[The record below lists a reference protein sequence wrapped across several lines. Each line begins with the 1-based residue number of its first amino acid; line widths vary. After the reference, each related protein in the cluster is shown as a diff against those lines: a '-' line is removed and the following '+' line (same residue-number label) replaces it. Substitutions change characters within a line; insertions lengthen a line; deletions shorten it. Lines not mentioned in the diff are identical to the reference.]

1 MGSGNSEPVR
11 SGSDAIFV
19 AAPAWHQFMQAA
31 LDQMGKGDEW
41 YAPPPNVDSSDVNG
55 RQAYFLPGTSASTP
69 PPSLPGSV
77 HLG

>member
-1 MGSGNSEPVR
+1 
-11 SGSDAIFV
+11 
-19 AAPAWHQFMQAA
+19 MQAA